1 MTTTAAVARSPAME
15 ALEANVILARAR
27 ARVSQIQLAE
37 RSGVSRATI
46 SKIETGAAADVNVG
60 TLEQLARALGCTVAD
75 FFVAASDDNVDDNEL
90 ARRAAAPDDE
100 FVDAETLLA
109 AVDEAAGHD
118 PARYSR
124 AGRPR
129 MAR

>member
-1 MTTTAAVARSPAME
+1 ME